1 MVKQQDL
8 SIAKTHD
15 CKGIS
20 KPSARASKINASTA
34 FDTCREQLSP
44 FGGLLAFCV
53 QYFYTPQQNQT
64 GIVFTK
70 I

>member
-44 FGGLLAFCV
+44 FGGLLALIKFLV
-53 QYFYTPQQNQT
+53 HPANAGFQDKW
-64 GIVFTK
+64 GG
-70 I
+70 